1 VAPEPVLELFEAT
14 VVKNGRAVLDGLT
27 LTIRTGEH
35 TAIVGP
41 NGAGKSV
48 LVNLL
53 AHQERAV
60 ARDASAEPATSA
72 RHPRAGI
79 QTTPAPPALW
89 TAPPTHGTAP
99 EHPRVR
105 VFGIDN
111 WNVFELRAQLGIVS
125 ADLHHLF
132 VVGNNEGR
140 ITAEAAVLSGFFAS
154 QGILRYSVV
163 TDEMHRRTSE
173 ALTRMGVSHLARRRL
188 NEMSSGEARRVLL
201 ARALVSS
208 PRALLLDEPTTGLD
222 LVARH
227 DFMERVRH
235 IARDGT
241 TVILVTHHIEE
252 IIPEIGHV
260 ILLRGGRIAAD
271 GPKRSMLTADRLSE
285 LFDAPITLDENEG
298 YYYART
304 GKE

>member
-1 VAPEPVLELFEAT
+1 MLELFEAT
-14 VVKNGRAVLDGLT
+14 VVKDGRAVLDGLT

-60 ARDASAEPATSA
+60 ARNPGAAPGSPA
-72 RHPRAGI
+72 RHPRRDG
-79 QTTPAPPALW
+79 PAPAGAPAVW
-89 TAPPTHGTAP
+89 TTPPTHDTP
-99 EHPRVR
+99 QVR
-105 VFGIDN
+105 VFGIDT

-163 TDEMHRRTSE
+163 TEEMHRRTSE

-227 DFMERVRH
+227 DFMERVRQ

-241 TVILVTHHIEE
+241 TLILVTHHIEE
-252 IIPEIGHV
+252 IIPEIEHV

-271 GPKRSMLTADRLSE
+271 GPKRSVLTADRLSE

-304 GKE
+304 GESRKFKVQSKK

>member
-1 VAPEPVLELFEAT
+1 MPPEPVLELFEAT
-14 VVKNGRAVLDGLT
+14 VVKDGRAVLDGLT

-60 ARDASAEPATSA
+60 ARDASAAPGSPA
-72 RHPRAGI
+72 RHPRSGI
-79 QTTPAPPALW
+79 PATPGPPALW
-89 TAPPTHGTAP
+89 TAPPTHDTP
-99 EHPRVR
+99 QVR

-111 WNVFELRAQLGIVS
+111 WNVFELRAQLGLVS

-154 QGILRYSVV
+154 QGILRYSVI

-227 DFMERVRH
+227 DFMERVRQ

-241 TVILVTHHIEE
+241 TLILVTHHIEE
-252 IIPEIGHV
+252 IIPEIEHV

-271 GPKRSMLTADRLSE
+271 GPKRSVLTADRLSE
-285 LFDAPITLDENEG
+285 LFEAPITLDENEG

-304 GKE
+304 GRK